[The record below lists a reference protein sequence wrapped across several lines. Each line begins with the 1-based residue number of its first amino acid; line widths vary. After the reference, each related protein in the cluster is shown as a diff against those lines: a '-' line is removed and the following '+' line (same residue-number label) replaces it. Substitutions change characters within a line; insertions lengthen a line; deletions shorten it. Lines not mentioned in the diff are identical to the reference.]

1 MVNRKTHSEV
11 NIKVRDCH
19 VYGGTKLLGGTSS
32 CRIFSVGVQKGNTA
46 MEAVRGSEFSC
57 SFFFFKTITK
67 LELSNFSFAGVRIGR
82 LVEEGH
88 IAEGVS
94 FTLCMSYLQI
104 TPDKQSSSGWF

>member
-1 MVNRKTHSEV
+1 MSMVV
-11 NIKVRDCH
+11 Q
-19 VYGGTKLLGGTSS
+19 S
-32 CRIFSVGVQKGNTA
+32 CLVAQAPVEFSVWVCKKAIQLW
-46 MEAVRGSEFSC
+46 RQSEDQNFSVL
-57 SFFFFKTITK
+57 SFFFKTITK

-88 IAEGVS
+88 IAEGVI